1 MAVGNYY
8 LVTAL
13 PALGDPGA
21 PPPIAPADL
30 VDHVRGASA
39 RPLVETIFLSDD
51 LLQRDAYLAGET
63 GQTEPAVLS
72 AAQVQDEEPL
82 PPALAGEEAEEAPGR
97 TGPAGDAL
105 WARYFRHAADVARRH
120 RSPFLEAWVGYEV
133 ALRNALAR
141 ARAKSLDLD
150 PEPYVVV
157 PDLADR
163 DADVSP
169 LVSEWTDAAN
179 PLEGLRAL
187 DRARWQWLDDHDAHF
202 TFADDELAAYAA
214 KLMLLVRWH
223 RLEQAERKE
232 SD

>member
-1 MAVGNYY
+1 MGVGNYY

-13 PALGDPGA
+13 PALGDLGS
-21 PPPIAPADL
+21 PPPVAPADL
-30 VDHVRGASA
+30 GDHVRGASA
-39 RPLVETIFLSDD
+39 RPLVETVFLSDD

-63 GQTEPAVLS
+63 EQTEPAVLS

-82 PPALAGEEAEEAPGR
+82 PPALAAEAEEGSGR
-97 TGPAGDAL
+97 AGPSGDAL
-105 WARYFRHAADVARRH
+105 WARYFHHVADVARRH
-120 RSPFLEAWVGYEV
+120 RSPFLEAWVAYEV
-133 ALRNALAR
+133 ALRNALAT

-150 PEPYVVV
+150 PEPYLVA
-157 PDLADR
+157 PDLAGR
-163 DADVSP
+163 DADFSP

-179 PLEGLRAL
+179 PLEGVRVL
-187 DRARWQWLDDHDAHF
+187 DRARWQWLADHDAHF

-232 SD
+232 SG